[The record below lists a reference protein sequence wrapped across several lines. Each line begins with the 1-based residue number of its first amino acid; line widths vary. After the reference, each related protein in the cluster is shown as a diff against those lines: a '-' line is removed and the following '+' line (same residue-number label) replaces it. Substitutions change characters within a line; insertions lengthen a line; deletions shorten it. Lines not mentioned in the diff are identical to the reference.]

1 MQKQVEDALKDVS
14 IGSFHEPEELQREVD
29 YYRAQSIA
37 SKMLTTG
44 MITKEQFKLLTGL
57 NLSSY
62 APRLETILTCMNGAF

>member
-1 MQKQVEDALKDVS
+1 MQKQVENALKDVS

-57 NLSSY
+57 NLFSY